1 MEASENNNDNNDS
14 NIIKIFLLEI
24 SGKFKISS
32 TVEYSNYEE
41 ALDSFNQHSKS
52 GKNLILYEIHRSTLD
67 GSVVKKVPVLNTSKH
82 AERMRMLEEEA
93 RLKSLSQNQN
103 QANSQSG
110 PQSPYSSSSSPSST
124 SPSNQ
129 KNKMTLAKMKYKIII
144 LVGVVGGFILI
155 LFLLDYLAALNT
167 GGSSMGGHHFILFD
181 ALHSNIIQISSF
193 NTNELVTIQQQQQ
206 QQQQ

>member
-110 PQSPYSSSSSPSST
+110 PQSPYSPSSSPSST

-181 ALHSNIIQISSF
+181 ALQSNIIQISYF

-206 QQQQ
+206 

>member
-110 PQSPYSSSSSPSST
+110 PQSPYSPSSSPSST

-181 ALHSNIIQISSF
+181 ALQSNIIQISYF

-206 QQQQ
+206 QQQ

>member
-110 PQSPYSSSSSPSST
+110 PQSPYSPSSSPSST

-181 ALHSNIIQISSF
+181 ALQSNIIQISYY

>member
-110 PQSPYSSSSSPSST
+110 PQSPYSPSSSPSST

-181 ALHSNIIQISSF
+181 ALQSNIIQISYF
-193 NTNELVTIQQQQQ
+193 NTNELVTIQQQQ
-206 QQQQ
+206 

>member
-1 MEASENNNDNNDS
+1 MEGSENNNDNNDS
-14 NIIKIFLLEI
+14 NIIKKFLLEI

-110 PQSPYSSSSSPSST
+110 PQSPYSPSSSPSST

-181 ALHSNIIQISSF
+181 ALQSNIIQISSF
-193 NTNELVTIQQQQQ
+193 NTNELVTIKQQQQ
-206 QQQQ
+206 

>member
-110 PQSPYSSSSSPSST
+110 PQSPYSPSSSPSST

-181 ALHSNIIQISSF
+181 ALQSNIIQISSF

-206 QQQQ
+206 

>member
-1 MEASENNNDNNDS
+1 MEESENNNDNNDS
-14 NIIKIFLLEI
+14 NIIKKFLLEI

-41 ALDSFNQHSKS
+41 ALNSFNQHSKS

-110 PQSPYSSSSSPSST
+110 PQSPYSPSSSPSST

-144 LVGVVGGFILI
+144 LVGVVGGFILV

-181 ALHSNIIQISSF
+181 ALQSNIIQISYF
-193 NTNELVTIQQQQQ
+193 NTNELVTIKQ
-206 QQQQ
+206 

>member
-110 PQSPYSSSSSPSST
+110 PQSPYSPSSSPSST

-181 ALHSNIIQISSF
+181 ALQSDIIQISSF

-206 QQQQ
+206 

>member
-110 PQSPYSSSSSPSST
+110 PQSPYSPSSSPSST

-181 ALHSNIIQISSF
+181 ALQSDIIQLSSF
-193 NTNELVTIQQQQQ
+193 NTNELVTIKQQQQ
-206 QQQQ
+206 